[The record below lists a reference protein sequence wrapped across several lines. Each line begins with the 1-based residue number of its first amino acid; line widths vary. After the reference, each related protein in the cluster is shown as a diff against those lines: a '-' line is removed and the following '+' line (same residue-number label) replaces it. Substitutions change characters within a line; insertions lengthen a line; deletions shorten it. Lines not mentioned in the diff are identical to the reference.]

1 VKITKYTYIGLAL
14 SALLSGCH
22 SSDSDIYAVVNDGD
36 LNNQQVTFTKRVSH
50 LVEFEFD
57 SSELPFNAAEVVEPH
72 ARYLIA
78 NPDIK
83 VAIQGNASSEGGRGY
98 NYNLGKERANAVK
111 GLFLELGV
119 DEKQLVV
126 LSVGERH
133 NNFIPKRTVM
143 LGY

>member
-1 VKITKYTYIGLAL
+1 MKITKYTYIGLAL

-78 NPDIK
+78 NPDI
-83 VAIQGNASSEGGRGY
+83 
-98 NYNLGKERANAVK
+98 
-111 GLFLELGV
+111 GV